1 MSKSRWVSFLLIS
14 CLSVALANA
23 GDPKLGKGG
32 SMVQGA
38 AGTDGAK
45 GANAQL
51 EHCDKPMAT
60 LTVAE
65 PQDYVMQSLGRYGMQ
80 SPTSLIRMMIQQS
93 NCFIVVDRGLA
104 MQNMMQERDLAKSG
118 ELRQASNVGGGQMVS
133 ADFVLTPNVIFS
145 ENNAGGVG
153 GALGGLLG
161 GGGRLFGAI
170 AGGLKFKEA
179 QTSML
184 VTDAHSGIQVASA
197 EGSAKKADL
206 NIGGLLGGGGGG
218 GALGGYSNTN
228 EGKVIAASLLDNYNQ
243 IVGVVRGD
251 ESLQRGVGSLKQEAG
266 KKIKAGEVFEEG
278 DVLLPKIDG
287 VKLLSAA
294 SDTGKLVHKLGK
306 SSELIFSGEEKN
318 GYVQVQGSEGEGW
331 VKKVLVTRK

>member
-1 MSKSRWVSFLLIS
+1 MPKSRLIPFLLLS
-14 CLSVALANA
+14 CLMVSVSHA

-45 GANAQL
+45 GANSQL

-60 LTVAE
+60 LAVAE
-65 PQDYVMQSLGRYGMQ
+65 PQDYVMQSLSRYGMQ

-93 NCFIVVDRGLA
+93 NCFVVVDRGLA
-104 MQNMMQERDLAKSG
+104 MQNMMQERELAKSG

-133 ADFVLTPNVIFS
+133 ADFVLTPSVIFS

-184 VTDAHSGIQVASA
+184 VTDSRSGIQVASA

-206 NIGGLLGGGGGG
+206 NLGAVLGGGGGG

-243 IVGVVRGD
+243 VVGVVRGD

-266 KKIKAGEVFEEG
+266 KKVKAGEVFEEG
-278 DVLLPKIDG
+278 DVLMPKIDG

-294 SDTGKLVHKLGK
+294 GDGGKLVHKLDK

-318 GYVQVQGSEGEGW
+318 GYLQVQGSDGEGW

>member
-1 MSKSRWVSFLLIS
+1 MSKSRLVPFLLLS
-14 CLSVALANA
+14 CFTAAVALA

-45 GANAQL
+45 GASAQL
-51 EHCDKPMAT
+51 ERCDKPMAT
-60 LTVAE
+60 LAVAE
-65 PQDYVMQSLGRYGMQ
+65 PQDYVMQSLSRYGMQ

-93 NCFIVVDRGLA
+93 NCFVVVDRGLA
-104 MQNMMQERDLAKSG
+104 MQNMMQERELAKSG

-133 ADFVLTPNVIFS
+133 ADFVLTPSVVFS

-170 AGGLKFKEA
+170 AGGVKFKEA

-184 VTDAHSGIQVASA
+184 VTDSRSGIQVASA

-206 NIGGLLGGGGGG
+206 NLGGLLGGGGGG

-228 EGKVIAASLLDNYNQ
+228 EGKMIAASLLDNYNQ

-266 KKIKAGEVFEEG
+266 KKIKAGEVFAEG
-278 DVLLPKIDG
+278 DVLMPKIDG
-287 VKLLSAA
+287 VKLVSSA
-294 SDTGKLVHKLGK
+294 SDTGKLVHKLDK